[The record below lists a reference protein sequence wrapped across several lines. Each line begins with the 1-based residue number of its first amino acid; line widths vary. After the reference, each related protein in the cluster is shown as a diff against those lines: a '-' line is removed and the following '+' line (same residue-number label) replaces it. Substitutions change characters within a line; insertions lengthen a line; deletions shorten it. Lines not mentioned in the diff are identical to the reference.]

1 MFILNLAVPVFR
13 LHLLFILPSVV
24 PILLCFLSGSQG
36 FPLEKINCFSDLK
49 SATIKKSGK
58 VTAQVLQVLQTDFL
72 KGGNN
77 SHSVS
82 FRMIDPDENNLQEKN
97 LNQKAKE
104 RSLIKIKIKNF

>member
-97 LNQKAKE
+97 LNQKPKE

>member
-77 SHSVS
+77 
-82 FRMIDPDENNLQEKN
+82 RMIDPDENNLQEKN
-97 LNQKAKE
+97 LNQKPKE